1 MKTKVNVVGQCE
13 FGGFRAIKILEQGL
27 ILVCA
32 TQWVGRQQPR
42 IALAPFD
49 SGYQDWNE
57 KMSGSTGTVEFG
69 GEGSQISDRW
79 LSH

>member
-13 FGGFRAIKILEQGL
+13 FGGFRAIKIREPGL

-42 IALAPFD
+42 LALSPVEQ
-49 SGYQDWNE
+49 GYQDWNE
-57 KMSGSTGTVEFG
+57 KMEKREGTVEFG